1 VTPADAREA
10 TIAYDEIIAVLLEE
24 AKRQPQ
30 PEDEHVEDDGAA

>member
-10 TIAYDEIIAVLLEE
+10 TIEE